1 MSITTVGPRYPG
13 TFGSNGW
20 TNLSRTSADDASYA
34 SAALTDAPYYT
45 EGDYV
50 SGFSFSSDSI
60 PSNAVITEF
69 TVAGEWYGSSTGITF
84 YLQAK
89 TSYPTGSNRGG
100 LQSSEDKTSATAITA
115 TYTTNLPTV
124 SELAASTFGVNL
136 IADASGSRT
145 AYCDYIRLSAKYYVP
160 ATVTTTAVTS
170 VTETTASSGGNAT
183 DDGSGTISARGV
195 CWNTSGSPT
204 IADSKT
210 TNGSGTGS
218 FTSSLTGLWSSTTY
232 SVRAYATTEDG
243 TAYGP
248 EVTFTTQGSS
258 SRSLVARPFTT
269 RAAAA
274 ETIVRTG
281 SGIIDWWI
289 EGDVARAE
297 VRPTSVDEVPRS
309 RWYTVSRDTP
319 GASVSVIMDSEDTP
333 DIICVVYR
341 SYQVTDKRDGTV
353 LRAYRPAAPTSIIER
368 VRVID
373 LTGQYMSVA
382 DAETYADNVLLRL
395 AEDVMTASI
404 TVRGGLYT
412 VDGHFR
418 PAPLI
423 LAGDWIDVLDLP
435 GHVPTYITGTTYS
448 RADNSVTI
456 TTGGREQDELVVPGI
471 SSLPQALQV
480 YGEVASEVYDPGGDT
495 GGTGG
500 GGDEPDIVEDDF
512 KPGYFDDPGTPPGGR
527 KTGDLPYTPGQYTL
541 PNQPSSGGFLK

>member
-1 MSITTVGPRYPG
+1 MSTTTVGPRYPG
-13 TFGSNGW
+13 TFGLGGW
-20 TNLSRTSADDASYA
+20 DNLSRTSADDASYA
-34 SAALTDAPYYT
+34 SAALISAPYYQ
-45 EGDYV
+45 ESDYV

-69 TVAGEWYGSSTGITF
+69 TVAGEWYGSATGIDF
-84 YLQAK
+84 WMYAM
-89 TSYPTGSNRGG
+89 TSWGGSLRGG
-100 LQSSEDKTSATAITA
+100 SLTSKDKTSATAITA

-124 SELAASTFGVNL
+124 SELSASTFGVW
-136 IADASGSRT
+136 IYADASASRT
-145 AYCDYIRLSAKYYVP
+145 AYCDYVRLSAKYYVP

-204 IADSKT
+204 VADSKT
-210 TNGSGTGS
+210 TDSSGTGV
-218 FTSSLTGLWSSTTY
+218 FTSSLTGLWPSTTY
-232 SVRAYATTEDG
+232 EDG

-248 EVTFTTQGSS
+248 EVTFTTKGSS

-297 VRPTSVDEVPRS
+297 VRPTSVEDVPRN

-319 GASVSVIMDSEDTP
+319 GASVSVVMDSEDTP

-341 SYQVTDKRDGTV
+341 SYQVTNKRDGTV

-423 LAGDWIDVLDLP
+423 LAGDWIDVIDLP

-448 RADNSVTI
+448 RAENSVTI

-480 YGEVASEVYDPGGDT
+480 YGEVASEVYDPGDTGDT
-495 GGTGG
+495 GG
-500 GGDEPDIVEDDF
+500 GDPPPD
-512 KPGYFDDPGTPPGGR
+512 KPGDDYNDILPPAPKEPGVLPPWDSPWGEV
-527 KTGDLPYTPGQYTL
+527 LY
-541 PNQPSSGGFLK
+541 